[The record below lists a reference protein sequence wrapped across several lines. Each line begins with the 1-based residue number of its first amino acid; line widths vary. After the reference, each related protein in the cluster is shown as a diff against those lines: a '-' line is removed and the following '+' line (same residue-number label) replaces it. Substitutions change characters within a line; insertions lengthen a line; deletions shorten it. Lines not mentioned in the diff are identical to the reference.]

1 MHNVSWQIRE
11 YVMKHTWLPAV
22 RFVVLVL
29 ACGLHFGNAA
39 DAADDRL
46 KRQTQELYDA
56 IAPGHATVWEH
67 YLDANCRYTS
77 EDGEVFNKA
86 QMVAQTK
93 PLPTGVTGSIKV
105 IYVQVTHHGTV
116 AITNYIADED
126 ENYHGHLLHA
136 QYRSTDTWTKSS
148 AGWRLIASQALAL
161 RTDPP
166 AMDLDVKHAREY
178 VGRYVLAPGVAYE
191 IRQNGESLEGQQTGR
206 PTEKLRAEAIDVFF
220 APGKPRYRRIFLR
233 GADGR
238 ITGFAERRESWQ
250 MVWKRES

>member
-1 MHNVSWQIRE
+1 LRWRAHS
-11 YVMKHTWLPAV
+11 TPLPA
-22 RFVVLVL
+22 
-29 ACGLHFGNAA
+29 
-39 DAADDRL
+39 DADDLL
-46 KRQTQELYDA
+46 KRQTQKLYDA
-56 IAPGHATVWEH
+56 IAPGHAAVWEH

-105 IYVQVTHHGTV
+105 IDFRVTRHGPV

-126 ENYHGHLLHA
+126 ENYHGHQLHV
-136 QYRSTDTWTKSS
+136 QYRSTDTWMESS
-148 AGWRLIASQALAL
+148 AGWHLIASQALAL
-161 RTDPP
+161 HTDPP
-166 AMDLDVKHAREY
+166 AMDLDAQRAREY
-178 VGRYVLAPGVAYE
+178 VGRYILAPGVTYE
-191 IRQNGESLEGQQTGR
+191 IRQNGDSLEGQQTGR
-206 PTEKLRAEAIDVFF
+206 PVEKLCAEAVDVFF

-250 MVWKRES
+250 MLWKREP